1 MDKKKI
7 LIVIILILAAAAAYY
22 FFVYKKD
29 KTKKRGSSRS
39 SSKSSKSLFGSED
52 DDDFD
57 INDLPRLDDFE
68 LITRDNEKLD
78 EEINEL
84 LGDTNKKISFEDYQA
99 IANAK
104 KENQQ
109 KIQQEQSVLDN
120 STSIDR
126 TCGAGP
132 ENKAPCG
139 KGYILTSLPDPKLS
153 TDENPVLVNCCLIDP
168 SRNDKTTVDS
178 AVETAIFVAKAIAAQ
193 EGTGLAIKAALRLSG
208 TSFKGLEAVVS
219 KGFSK
224 LASKLVSKT
233 TSKATTTA
241 QKQLAKLATS
251 KLQQSFLRTTLR
263 ATGKAVTKVATK
275 AAAATTKLA
284 AKAGMGPIGWGL
296 MIFDIISIAVDLADP
311 AGYDNIKYLEEY
323 KKARDKA
330 EEQFAN
336 ELRKEGIT
344 PPIVIGPAAKLPD
357 KTPPGLPEDPP
368 DGNPRSK
375 EELTS
380 MVTTEYLTEY
390 IIDVMEN
397 IDLTMYSETE
407 ISEIQDKI
415 AENGS
420 AFFETKEGEDY
431 ISKRQ
436 CEIMKGLLLSDNSCS
451 YTSREKCDASYDWS
465 KIKAD
470 YESQDPNAKSSGEI
484 FVEWRDNK
492 CVVAN
497 PLSRI
502 TCEKDNFPYD
512 YDKRLCVLTAEY
524 CRGKGLDPIQTA
536 DGIDCKLS
544 GGQEFAELLFGTTFT
559 RSIIQ
564 TFDPAQ
570 YKPCNPGDYDGNNI
584 PNEIKTAMYAIPHT
598 AAAYGMLGNKLCVTP
613 SRCEDGKVL
622 ENGLCYEKCR
632 DGYTSDGALMCYKST
647 PPNWPGTSTITHL
660 QHHDIYKPGGYL
672 DSCGDPNYPDRQGAV
687 CYANCRNGYDRVLN
701 MCHARITGDGVGSIP
716 HKRGCGPNERDDGTV
731 CFKQS
736 GEACADNC
744 SAGWEDC
751 KHRTI
756 RTCSWSAAKCNS
768 WGAEECIGGC
778 RAGWQGWDDCTKGWD
793 NCRRKSWNAT
803 ACNSWG
809 GEICAGGDC
818 VGGCTTTCGPVYLGE
833 RTELWQRQY
842 CDSGKSNID
851 GLCYPDC
858 PPGTSHPPGMPNQC
872 RTDGEISYYSEGVP
886 MSCAPGREQRA
897 AMCYDS
903 CSVHNTGQV
912 SYERRNDNIEFC
924 STVCPPGTTN
934 IGIGG
939 CQKDSYS
946 RPAGTIP
953 FRIYVKER
961 LVPYSKK

>member
-52 DDDFD
+52 DDNFD
-57 INDLPRLDDFE
+57 INDLPPLDDFE
-68 LITRDNEKLD
+68 LITKDDEKLD

-251 KLQQSFLRTTLR
+251 KLQKSFLRTTLR
-263 ATGKAVTKVATK
+263 ATGKALTKVATK

-296 MIFDIISIAVDLADP
+296 MIFDIISIGVDLADP

-375 EELTS
+375 EELAS

-407 ISEIQDKI
+407 ISEIQEKI

-470 YESQDPNAKSSGEI
+470 YESEDPNAKSSGEI

-584 PNEIKTAMYAIPHT
+584 PNEIKTAMYAIPTT

-672 DSCGDPNYPDRQGAV
+672 DSCNNDEVKDGALCYP
-687 CYANCRNGYDRVLN
+687 NCRAGY
-701 MCHARITGDGVGSIP
+701 HGVGPVCWADGPSSVLGNSACP
-716 HKRGCGPNERDDGTV
+716 NGWRSDGTHCWEDAVTTKDSCGPGETDTGTDCWGKCEV
-731 CFKQS
+731 
-736 GEACADNC
+736 CADDC
-744 SAGWEDC
+744 SKPWDGC
-751 KHRTI
+751 KHRW
-756 RTCSWSAAKCNS
+756 WSAAKCNRWGKLTS
-768 WGAEECIGGC
+768 WSLFDDHCKEWGGWECTGGC
-778 RAGWQGWDDCTKGWD
+778 P
-793 NCRRKSWNAT
+793 
-803 ACNSWG
+803 
-809 GEICAGGDC
+809 
-818 VGGCTTTCGPVYLGE
+818 TTCGQADCIKRNLASRNLQTHGCGCIKQTDPGSCPYPNYKYITGVCWPDSYG
-833 RTELWQRQY
+833 RGAGTEL
-842 CDSGKSNID
+842 K
-851 GLCYPDC
+851 
-858 PPGTSHPPGMPNQC
+858 
-872 RTDGEISYYSEGVP
+872 
-886 MSCAPGREQRA
+886 CAPGREQRA